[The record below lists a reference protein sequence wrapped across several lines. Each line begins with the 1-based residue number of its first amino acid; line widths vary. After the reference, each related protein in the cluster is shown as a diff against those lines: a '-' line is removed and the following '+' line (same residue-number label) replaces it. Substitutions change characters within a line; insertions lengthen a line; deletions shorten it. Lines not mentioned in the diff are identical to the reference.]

1 MLRAFIILCAC
12 FYFSGHAQQLNTK
25 ELDTTEN
32 RHHYT
37 LDAMRVVQGTMQF
50 GRELYFNKHNS
61 LKTSVLITW
70 AKSEGLAK
78 PYLKAQNF
86 KYTNNDTVW
95 TLIDTDLKGAGLNLH
110 WREYFTRGQMDKMQN
125 RLGAYAGPEVFFRF
139 CRVEAYGT
147 FKDSTMINPVKFTK
161 DGIEAPIYRNLFL
174 GFIGYSVGY
183 QKALINDN
191 LLLDLYVSGGFFFSK
206 YDDEHGLT
214 QRRRSPMVDYTGPYL
229 NVGIGLGYQF

>member
-12 FYFSGHAQQLNTK
+12 FYFSAHAQQLNTK
-25 ELDTTEN
+25 ELDTAEN

-37 LDAMRVVQGTMQF
+37 LDAMRVVQGTWQF

-95 TLIDTDLKGAGLNLH
+95 TLIDTDLKGA
-110 WREYFTRGQMDKMQN
+110 W
-125 RLGAYAGPEVFFRF
+125 
-139 CRVEAYGT
+139 
-147 FKDSTMINPVKFTK
+147 VKFTLAR
-161 DGIEAPIYRNLFL
+161 IF
-174 GFIGYSVGY
+174 Y
-183 QKALINDN
+183 QGTN
-191 LLLDLYVSGGFFFSK
+191 G
-206 YDDEHGLT
+206 
-214 QRRRSPMVDYTGPYL
+214 
-229 NVGIGLGYQF
+229 